1 MGGVQCGSQGG
12 VSKSTQRGVIW
23 KVFPE
28 RTTLNGL
35 SIRDADEKLKE
46 EGRKVLPKG
55 SEPKTK
61 RRWNLQRRLLPE
73 PPVCR

>member
-1 MGGVQCGSQGG
+1 M
-12 VSKSTQRGVIW
+12 SKSTQRGVIW

-46 EGRKVLPKG
+46 EERKVLPKG

-61 RRWNLQRRLLPE
+61 RR
-73 PPVCR
+73 